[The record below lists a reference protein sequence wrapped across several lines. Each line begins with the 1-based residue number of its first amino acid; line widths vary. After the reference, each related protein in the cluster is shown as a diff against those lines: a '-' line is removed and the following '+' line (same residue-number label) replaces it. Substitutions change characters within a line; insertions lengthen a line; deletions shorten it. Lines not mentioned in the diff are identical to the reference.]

1 MIEILGSEL
10 LQASG
15 PGASLFEADIMPR
28 HKNREREHRIENEIL
43 VDAYDEEERAM
54 SWYYHAE
61 NEMQFPFPA
70 RCILAEESSPLRK
83 GEEVEVIGLPS
94 EEGCRQE
101 LRVRIRWGGRT
112 LAVPLAQLKAI
123 KADQQTEQLIE
134 DWHYWTRMGYQF

>member
-1 MIEILGSEL
+1 M
-10 LQASG
+10 Q
-15 PGASLFEADIMPR
+15 R
-28 HKNREREHRIENEIL
+28 RKNREREHRIENEIL
-43 VDAYDEEERAM
+43 VDAYDEEERAL

-70 RCILAEESSPLRK
+70 RCILIDESSPLHKR
-83 GEEVEVIGLPS
+83 EEVEVIGLPS
-94 EEGCRQE
+94 EENCRQQ
-101 LRVRIRWGGRT
+101 LRVRIRWQRRT

>member
-1 MIEILGSEL
+1 LRLAII
-10 LQASG
+10 Q
-15 PGASLFEADIMPR
+15 R
-28 HKNREREHRIENEIL
+28 RKNREREQRIENEIL

-61 NEMQFPFPA
+61 NEMQLPFPA
-70 RCILAEESSPLRK
+70 RCLRIDESSPLHK

-94 EEGCRQE
+94 EENCRQQ
-101 LRVRIRWGGRT
+101 LRVRIRWQSRT
-112 LAVPLAQLKAI
+112 LAVPLAQLKAV

>member
-1 MIEILGSEL
+1 MKRRK
-10 LQASG
+10 
-15 PGASLFEADIMPR
+15 D
-28 HKNREREHRIENEIL
+28 REREQRIDNEIL

-70 RCILAEESSPLRK
+70 RCTLVEESSPLRK

-94 EEGCRQE
+94 EENCRQQ
-101 LRVRIRWGGRT
+101 LRVRIRWQGRT
-112 LAVPLAQLKAI
+112 LAVPLAQLKPI
-123 KADQQTEQLIE
+123 KADRNTEQLIE